1 MKDMREKG
9 EKGVKNHDVKKIVA
23 YNREKRRNEVIGY
36 G

>member
-1 MKDMREKG
+1 MAKKG
-9 EKGVKNHDVKKIVA
+9 MKNHDVKKIVA